1 VAVRRRVV
9 IAGITVLAAAC
20 GARTGLLAPE
30 LPPEDAKADVRDA
43 ARDSREDV
51 SDAVFPDVPIIGDCP
66 DAGATLVYVLGAA
79 AELYSFYPPT
89 LAFNEIGT
97 IACPSTS
104 TPNSMAVTRTGIAF
118 TGFHDGN
125 LFEVSTANA
134 ACKKT
139 TFVPDQ
145 HMFLTLGMGYADIAD
160 GGESLFVAD
169 QNGGFSKNLGIID
182 TTAFTLDLVG
192 PLQPEQSQCELTGT
206 GGGRLFGFCPSQ
218 TASSLVE
225 IDPQTAVVI
234 SSHPL
239 SVSIPSTYYS
249 YAFAFA
255 FWGGDFWLFTAC
267 NSNSTVTEYDP
278 VAQTETAVATA
289 PLAIVG
295 AGVSTCAPQ

>member
-1 VAVRRRVV
+1 LNASRPWPVV
-9 IAGITVLAAAC
+9 GLTTYLDRAQMGVWDVCAGALPANYFQGVTAAGGIAML
-20 GARTGLLAPE
+20 
-30 LPPEDAKADVRDA
+30 LPPQPVD
-43 ARDSREDV
+43 
-51 SDAVFPDVPIIGDCP
+51 
-66 DAGATLVYVLGAA
+66 
-79 AELYSFYPPT
+79 
-89 LAFNEIGT
+89 
-97 IACPSTS
+97 
-104 TPNSMAVTRTGIAF
+104 
-118 TGFHDGN
+118 
-125 LFEVSTANA
+125 
-134 ACKKT
+134 
-139 TFVPDQ
+139 
-145 HMFLTLGMGYADIAD
+145 ADIAD

-239 SVSIPSTYYS
+239 SVSIPSTCSS